1 MKRIG
6 AALEHPAKQQKHER
20 VISDA
25 INRATM
31 SYALRRL
38 LDPTPI
44 SGRQLIEHKDAFERM
59 FGWQYR
65 EELLRIS
72 IYEWVITQTAKTSWF
87 HFYFGIALECDAPIL
102 EALHVACNL
111 GPPKMPDYF
120 HKRAYFVF
128 FCCAFGRGTRSFARN
143 LIDRV
148 VREISK

>member
-6 AALEHPAKQQKHER
+6 AALEHPAKQQKTER
-20 VISDA
+20 AITDA
-25 INRATM
+25 MNRATM

-44 SGRQLIEHKDAFERM
+44 GGRQLIEHKNAFERM

-72 IYEWVITQTAKTSWF
+72 IYEWVITHTAKTSWI
-87 HFYFGIALECDAPIL
+87 HFYFGIALVCDAPIL
-102 EALHVACNL
+102 EALHIACDL
-111 GPPKMPDYF
+111 GPPKLPEYF
-120 HKRAYFVF
+120 YKRVYFVF
-128 FCCAFGRGTRSFARN
+128 FCSEFGRSSPSSARMM
-143 LIDRV
+143 IDRV